1 MNIHKKQAAL
11 GMLLTLLFSS
21 HVTLAE
27 NTSSTI
33 KNYYYGASYSSL
45 DYQEKGTSDASLA
58 SLNLNAGYIFN
69 ESLSFEARLGL
80 GVGDDNINFN
90 LLNTT
95 VSGEIE
101 LDQTMG
107 IYGKYAM
114 PVEQYAPYVILGY
127 SSAEATAKVSSMSAS
142 SVSASSDVA
151 SMSYGLGLDVQISK
165 RMTGNLEYINLLDKS
180 DVEISAITLGV
191 SFKF

>member
-1 MNIHKKQAAL
+1 MNIYKKQAAL
-11 GMLLTLLFSS
+11 GTFFALLFGS
-21 HVTLAE
+21 HIALAE
-27 NTSSTI
+27 NTSSTL

-69 ESLSFEARLGL
+69 ESLSLEARLGL

-107 IYGKYAM
+107 IYGKYAI

-127 SSAEATAKVSSMSAS
+127 SSAEATAKVSNT
-142 SVSASSDVA
+142 SASSDVA
-151 SMSYGLGLDVQISK
+151 SMSYGLGLDVKISK
-165 RMTGNLEYINLLDKS
+165 RMTGNLEYINMLDKS